1 MSRSQRC
8 APLQCQEFETHG
20 EEAWSLRIALQLC
33 RSADGLNARQ
43 TRVNLLPVDRALLR
57 IFPVP
62 RLPRSPAPV
71 SLSSC
76 LSPSLQCSRSR
87 SLSAEALLRA
97 LSRGCQGPRPELRLP
112 ANDLTGIGR
121 YRPGISVNLGPHSLR
136 ARRNPVPAAVGLAE
150 VGRSGGMAGEHD
162 VPSPRSRASRPAS
175 SLASAHSPVSPHAA
189 GQQQPV
195 RMDGLIK
202 VCSELVNGMMHRLL
216 PESEPSW
223 QCIDRAD
230 AVAGVRSKGE

>member
-1 MSRSQRC
+1 MEPSHRTAAVSVCRRI
-8 APLQCQEFETHG
+8 ER
-20 EEAWSLRIALQLC
+20 EANASKPPSCGQGTAENLSCPSTPSLNSLALQPPSLSPRAC
-33 RSADGLNARQ
+33 LRPCSALDLA
-43 TRVNLLPVDRALLR
+43 
-57 IFPVP
+57 
-62 RLPRSPAPV
+62 RSPRR
-71 SLSSC
+71 LSC
-76 LSPSLQCSRSR
+76 
-87 SLSAEALLRA
+87 AH
-97 LSRGCQGPRPELRLP
+97 SRGCQGPRPELRLP